1 MVTAINQGPKGYKAP
16 SSEKAR
22 TTLLDETKKSVER
35 ELAPMQDTWYTQ
47 GTSIVSYG
55 WSNVK
60 HDPLIN
66 VIAANSRGA
75 MFMYAGDFAGVE
87 KNGDVIAEYLL
98 KAIEEIGPSNVIQV
112 VTDNAANCVA
122 AGREIEKVHNHIF
135 WSPCV
140 VHTLNLVFKD
150 LAKKVPWMGETY
162 IRGKTVVKFFNGHQH
177 VATLFKAKST
187 KILLK
192 VAKTRFA
199 CMYIMLKRMLD
210 VREALVTTIV
220 IKAWRDWLAK
230 QDVQTGIQGLSF
242 KCYCDH
248 QAHLETAEFCD
259 GDGPKMG
266 EIYERMDNLVGE
278 VEQDDNTQAYA
289 LCPRFYDPKYLEAPA
304 PGGFTR
310 KTPNLDREVM
320 KGCMDAFEKIGEN
333 STEKQMLRDQF
344 VDFQMKKGM
353 FSLPQSK
360 TDVVVLEAIEWWSL
374 YGSQTPELAEVAKKV
389 LSQPR
394 NKLLSSRAD
403 KLVYIYYNLRL
414 TSRLTKAYQSG
425 PYKKWDV
432 NPDNPGLEDSLAELE
447 DLRWQSLDG
456 DFDEEGGRNA
466 SGSSAQVEESVT
478 KRPRIDQVYTRG
490 GRN

>member
-1 MVTAINQGPKGYKAP
+1 MAFGKRKKQF
-16 SSEKAR
+16 
-22 TTLLDETKKSVER
+22 LDS
-35 ELAPMQDTWYTQ
+35 
-47 GTSIVSYG
+47 
-55 WSNVK
+55 
-60 HDPLIN
+60 
-66 VIAANSRGA
+66 
-75 MFMYAGDFAGVE
+75 
-87 KNGDVIAEYLL
+87 
-98 KAIEEIGPSNVIQV
+98 SNVIEEQPLYNESESIHV
-112 VTDNAANCVA
+112 QNESEP
-122 AGREIEKVHNHIF
+122 EIEEVPIAQEKIDPQKPLNSEVDFFGTSKGKNPGGAKLWRCKHCNKRFNSTYTRIHHHFFGYPPGKKPDIQRCQKMTTDQEAYRRLRNKVQQIEEAGT
-135 WSPCV
+135 SSY
-140 VHTLNLVFKD
+140 LRSSNLTARDMPKPNTIVDAFATMDREAVDMKIMRF
-150 LAKKVPWMGETY
+150 LCAC
-162 IRGKTVVKFFNGHQH
+162 
-177 VATLFKAKST
+177 ATLFKAKST

-210 VREALVTTIV
+210 VREALATTIV
-220 IKAWRDWLAK
+220 TKAWRDWLAK
-230 QDVQTGIQGLSF
+230 QDVPTRNTGF
-242 KCYCDH
+242 EVV
-248 QAHLETAEFCD
+248 ETINDEVFWDEVSNVIVITKPIWKLLKFCD

-278 VEQDDNTQAYA
+278 VKDIMFMNKHKNEYDIVESILIERWNKMTIPLHCLAYA

-360 TDVVVLEAIEWWSL
+360 TDAVVLEAIEWWSL
-374 YGSQTPELAEVAKKV
+374 YDYPC
-389 LSQPR
+389 
-394 NKLLSSRAD
+394 
-403 KLVYIYYNLRL
+403 
-414 TSRLTKAYQSG
+414 
-425 PYKKWDV
+425 
-432 NPDNPGLEDSLAELE
+432 LEDSPAELE

-478 KRPRIDQVYTRG
+478 KRPRIDQ
-490 GRN
+490 